1 MTQQSQ
7 HSSRLARRER
17 RIERRRTEILEAA
30 ARVFAE
36 RGYDATTT
44 RDIAEAVDMGEST
57 LYNYFQNKR
66 EVLLAIVNRKRLEL
80 DEFFAQIGPVVDRPG
95 LVNLIDQM
103 MVFWFSRANFT
114 RTLIGEAWRNPEIM
128 SVLQERLERLIILI
142 QAYLENQVEAGHFRT
157 IQTLLVARMILGMF
171 FSLQLPVIFGSQPEL
186 DPQSRRHNAEV
197 MADFLLNGIES
208 SPESAS
214 R

>member
-1 MTQQSQ
+1 MQQSNQ
-7 HSSRLARRER
+7 TSRLARRER

-30 ARVFAE
+30 AQVFADK
-36 RGYDATTT
+36 GYDATTT
-44 RDIAEAVDMGEST
+44 RDIAEVVDMGEST

-66 EVLLAIVNRKRLEL
+66 EILLAIVNRKRLEL
-80 DEFFAQIGPVVDRPG
+80 DEFFFQITPVDDRQG

-103 MVFWFSRANFT
+103 MIFWFSRVNFT

-128 SVLQERLERLIILI
+128 SVLQDRLERLVVLI
-142 QAYLENQVEAGHFRT
+142 KTYLDSQVEDGHFRD

-186 DPQSRRHNAEV
+186 DPQARLRNAEV
-197 MADFLLNGIES
+197 MADFLLRGIENT
-208 SPESAS
+208 PGSAP